1 VWLSAA
7 LPSRIEL
14 DNVILREQSVDDA
27 PALAQAISHSREQLR
42 LWLPFANDDQAVTEA
57 AQRQYLE
64 RVNEQRTS
72 RTLFPYTI
80 TTHDGTFAGFIEVR
94 PRPEPGRVS
103 IGYWLDQRFWGRGLI
118 TSAAQALIDAALEIP
133 EIDSVEI
140 RCDQANDRSVAVARR
155 LGFTLVETR
164 DHSIDAPGY
173 TGRFM
178 VWRKTRS
185 DPST

>member
-1 VWLSAA
+1 MWLSAA
-7 LPSRIEL
+7 LPNRIEL
-14 DNVILREQSVDDA
+14 DTLILRQQSGDDA
-27 PALAQAISHSREQLR
+27 PALAQAINHSREELR
-42 LWLPFANDDQAVTEA
+42 PWLPFANNDQAVTEA
-57 AQRQYLE
+57 AQRQRLE
-64 RVNEQRTS
+64 RVSEQWTS

-80 TTHDGTFAGFIEVR
+80 TTHNGTLAGFIEVR

-118 TSAAQALIDAALEIP
+118 TSAAQALVDAALDIP
-133 EIDSVEI
+133 EIDGVEI
-140 RCDQANDRSVAVARR
+140 CCDQANDRSVAVARR
-155 LGFTLVETR
+155 LGFTLVEIR

-185 DPST
+185 DP